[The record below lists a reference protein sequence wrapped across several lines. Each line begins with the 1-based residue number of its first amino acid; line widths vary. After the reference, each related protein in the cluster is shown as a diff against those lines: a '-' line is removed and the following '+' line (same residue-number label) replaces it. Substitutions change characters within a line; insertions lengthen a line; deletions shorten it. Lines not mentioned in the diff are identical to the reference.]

1 MATQRRIFGYR
12 EFEPLLD
19 SQQQPKTHGGRSD
32 VLHDIQNLISHSFA
46 SKTPFYDFKV
56 TK

>member
-1 MATQRRIFGYR
+1 MATQRRVFSHR
-12 EFEPLLD
+12 QLQTLLD
-19 SQQQPKTHGGRSD
+19 AQKQPKTHSRCSD
-32 VLHDIQNLISHSFA
+32 VLHNTQNLISHSFA